1 MRQIAR
7 GYFTKK
13 RLIEFAVI
21 AGGLL
26 IVALGVQMLS
36 PYSPQASPENPR
48 VETPVNYYRGD
59 VVSRNEPAGTMTLL
73 LRDGPRADQE
83 IDVPLDTNFEARVG
97 ETVVVLDQQSQADL
111 FAFTS
116 WRIPAAIII
125 CAFFFGVVALIGR
138 RRGVM
143 SVLGLVVSIG
153 IVAFY
158 IIPAILGGANAFIVM
173 VSGAFMIA
181 VASIMIAHGWNR
193 RTVVS
198 VVTVMVILLFVVAL
212 SYLAVWFT
220 SLSGIAD
227 ETSNMVSQTYRGI
240 DMRGLFAGALTIA
253 TLGILD
259 DVVTSQVAVI
269 DELKKA
275 NRSLGIMQLYRRG
288 INVGREHIAA
298 LINTLALAY
307 IGVSLPTILLSVGDR
322 GYDSW
327 LLFFNSEYV
336 VQEIVRTVVSST
348 ALVVAVPLSTFLAA
362 LLLSKWAGNKRLKLH

>member
-1 MRQIAR
+1 MRWAFI
-7 GYFTKK
+7 TKK
-13 RLIEFAVI
+13 RCVEWALIV
-21 AGGLL
+21 GGLL
-26 IVALGVQMLS
+26 VVVLGVQVLT
-36 PYSPQASPENPR
+36 PYSPRVSPDQPR
-48 VETPVNYYRGD
+48 VEAPVNYYRGD
-59 VVSRNEPAGTMTLL
+59 VLSRDEANNTMQLL
-73 LRDGPRADQE
+73 LRDGPRENQE
-83 IDVPLDTNFEARVG
+83 ITVPLSVNFEARVG
-97 ETVVVLDQQSQADL
+97 ESVVVLDQNSEAGL

-116 WRIPAAIII
+116 WRLPVALMLI
-125 CAFFFGVVALIGR
+125 AFFFAVVAIVGR

-158 IIPAILGGANAFIVM
+158 IIPEVLGGANAFFTMIT
-173 VSGAFMIA
+173 GAFLIA
-181 VASIMIAHGWNR
+181 IASIMIAHGWNR

-198 VVTVMVILLFVVAL
+198 VLAVMAILVLVVAL
-212 SYLAVWFT
+212 SYIAVWFT

-227 ETSNMVSQTYRGI
+227 ETSSFVSQTFQGI

-275 NRSLGIMQLYRRG
+275 NKKLGIMQLYHRG
-288 INVGREHIAA
+288 ISVGREHIAA

-307 IGVSLPTILLSVGDR
+307 IGVSLPTILLAVADC

-327 LLFFNSEYV
+327 LLFFNSEYI

-348 ALVVAVPLSTFLAA
+348 ALVLAVPASTFLAA
-362 LLLSKWAGNKRLKLH
+362 VLLTKWAGSRRLKLH